1 MPKKRILILAANP
14 KASPYLDL
22 PSEVE
27 KIKEA
32 LERAH
37 LDDKFEIIDRACV
50 TPEKLSWTVLKVK
63 PDIVHFCGHGYGDEG
78 LLLEGATDQGQLVS
92 TKALSGLFELFAD
105 KVECVLLNACY
116 AEVQADVI
124 KQHIKYVV
132 GMSEAIGDKA
142 AIKFS
147 VGFYDALYDGQDYEF
162 AFKYACNRIC
172 LDGIDQAHIPVLK
185 KKPNGND
192 IVNLWVHG
200 WVKQNYDNPP
210 TVELDWTDYFD
221 IDSQPRCIASQDT
234 WDNVLKP
241 SLIKTRNELTEGRS
255 ALTVNIQGR
264 LPLSAAFVIGSTFP
278 DTRGYNLQVEQ
289 RSQSKNS
296 AWWRSD
302 ASPSDAKFKVVKEE
316 GEVGEHLLFGI
327 GITGDG
333 LRDIQKLHK
342 SPVGLDKFDSFV
354 YIEPENG
361 AGEQAISSDGDAL
374 ALVLHAKELIRQY
387 RQKYDVGCIHL
398 VLFAPLGFC
407 LLLGQRLRVIGE
419 VVTYEFIPGKNYQPS
434 VKLCI

>member
-172 LDGIDQAHIPVLK
+172 LDGIDQALLNDDYPEEYLLLAERGFKATRILDASKRIKIYSNVAVLDLVNYK
-185 KKPNGND
+185 LVSDSERGSLKEEEIGKLVEKRVSEKIKDILNALPNKAVLVVYIRPGKQRINAID
-192 IVNLWVHG
+192 ELSQKVKYYASANTPVNLMGTIV
-200 WVKQNYDNPP
+200 
-210 TVELDWTDYFD
+210 
-221 IDSQPRCIASQDT
+221 DSAYVAD
-234 WDNVLKP
+234 
-241 SLIKTRNELTEGRS
+241 
-255 ALTVNIQGR
+255 
-264 LPLSAAFVIGSTFP
+264 
-278 DTRGYNLQVEQ
+278 
-289 RSQSKNS
+289 
-296 AWWRSD
+296 AWN
-302 ASPSDAKFKVVKEE
+302 K
-316 GEVGEHLLFGI
+316 
-327 GITGDG
+327 
-333 LRDIQKLHK
+333 
-342 SPVGLDKFDSFV
+342 
-354 YIEPENG
+354 
-361 AGEQAISSDGDAL
+361 
-374 ALVLHAKELIRQY
+374 
-387 RQKYDVGCIHL
+387 C
-398 VLFAPLGFC
+398 
-407 LLLGQRLRVIGE
+407 
-419 VVTYEFIPGKNYQPS
+419 
-434 VKLCI
+434 